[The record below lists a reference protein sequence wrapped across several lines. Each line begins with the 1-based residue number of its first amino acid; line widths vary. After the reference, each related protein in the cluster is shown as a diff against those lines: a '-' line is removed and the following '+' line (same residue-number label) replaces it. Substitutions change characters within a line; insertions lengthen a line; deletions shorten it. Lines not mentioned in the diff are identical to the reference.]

1 LLALSSYIV
10 LAIPTFCAQW
20 LTFLQNLLKIHT
32 LFDQHKVN
40 NFVGSEDGKV
50 TCGYSSYIGRRPT
63 MEDCYAIKLTK
74 VDGQP
79 VNLFGVFDG
88 TIFTLA
94 FIASQLLGHH
104 I

>member
-1 LLALSSYIV
+1 
-10 LAIPTFCAQW
+10 
-20 LTFLQNLLKIHT
+20 
-32 LFDQHKVN
+32 
-40 NFVGSEDGKV
+40 
-50 TCGYSSYIGRRPT
+50 